1 MNRSRFW
8 LHLAF
13 WLPFLLTL
21 ALILLDSETSGGV
34 MDSSGATRHLAAM
47 AACLVPLAWVV
58 GARAYD
64 AGASGWISVLAIPAA
79 AALVPFSLLLLGLM
93 HTSERR
99 RATEAVSLWWVVPSV
114 VAGIGM
120 ASLLSL
126 MLRIR

>member
-8 LHLAF
+8 LQLAF

-21 ALILLDSETSGGV
+21 GLILLGAETRGGV
-34 MDSSGATRHLAAM
+34 MDSSGATRHLVAM
-47 AACLVPLAWVV
+47 AACMIPLAWVV

-64 AGASGWISVLAIPAA
+64 AGASGWISVLSVPAA

-99 RATEAVSLWWVVPSV
+99 RATAAISLWWVVPSL

-120 ASLLSL
+120 ASLFSL
-126 MLRIR
+126 MLR